1 MSVLMP
7 KCRICKANFKP
18 VFNTTEVTC
27 GEYSCRLSYALIW
40 SKNEKKRQKKE
51 IDTKVKAIKDKVK
64 DWEKIIQPKINKIAR
79 IIDKDLPCLA
89 TGRNGQI
96 HGGHIFSRGA
106 HSNMR
111 FNLHNIHRQTAQSNH
126 WQNDDMKLREGLKKE
141 YGVEYYEFLESIKA
155 CEPLKFTTEEYKELN
170 KRVNE
175 VLRWVVNYGANNAR
189 ERIRLRDVC
198 NRKLNIYHFNYQ
210 NFAGF

>member
-1 MSVLMP
+1 MP

-18 VFNTTEVTC
+18 VHNTTEVTC
-27 GEYSCRLSYALIW
+27 GEYSCRLSYALKW

-51 IDTKVKAIKDKVK
+51 VDKKVKAIKEKVTK
-64 DWEKIIQPKINKIAR
+64 WEKIIQPKINKIAR

-126 WQNDDMKLREGLKKE
+126 WQNDDLKLREGLKRE
-141 YGVEYYEFLESIKA
+141 YGVNYYEFLESMKG
-155 CEPLKFTTEEYKELN
+155 CKPLKFTTDEYKELN

-175 VLRWVVNYGANNAR
+175 VLRWVETQEAKNDV
-189 ERIRLRDVC
+189 ERLELRDIC
-198 NRKLNIYHFNYQ
+198 NKRLNIYLYEYQCFFN
-210 NFAGF
+210 F